1 MRGVEEF
8 AVGDEV
14 VIKYNDGSI
23 ECDVYGTITKKWWSN
38 RWDLDEPS
46 DEQEDQE
53 EQWFYDMVVD
63 HTIGANI
70 VDEVVKMCMAGRTH
84 KCFLI
89 RGGLKPRQKLTTLK
103 WA

>member
-1 MRGVEEF
+1 MREVEEF

-23 ECDVYGTITKKWWSN
+23 ECDVYVTITRKWWSN
-38 RWDLDEPS
+38 AWQHDTPS
-46 DEQEDQE
+46 PDVEDD
-53 EQWFYDMVVD
+53 EQWFYA
-63 HTIGANI
+63 G
-70 VDEVVKMCMAGRTH
+70 EVTKYVGLGSLMDDDVKMCMVGRTH

-89 RGGLKPRQKLTTLK
+89 RGGLKPRQKLPTLK